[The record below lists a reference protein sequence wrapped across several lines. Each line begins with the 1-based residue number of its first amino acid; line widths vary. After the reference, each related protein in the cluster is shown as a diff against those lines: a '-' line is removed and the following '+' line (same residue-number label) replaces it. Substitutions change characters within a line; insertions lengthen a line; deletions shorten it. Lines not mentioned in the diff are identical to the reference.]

1 MRELLEHL
9 ETAGGS
15 PAVALAYLAGQDIAV
30 DEDEL
35 RGGLRRAELL
45 LATGGDPRRE
55 LELDGRAVE
64 SLAADLDGPA
74 ARAELRAGLAR
85 LLDEAQG
92 LPTTTNALS
101 VLLADAELAWR
112 CFACALLAE
121 ELTEEAED

>member
-9 ETAGGS
+9 EAGGAS
-15 PAVALAYLAGQDIAV
+15 PVALCYLAGRAVAV
-30 DEDEL
+30 DEEEL

-45 LATGGDPRRE
+45 LAAGGDPRRE

-64 SLAADLDGPA
+64 SLAGDLDGLA

-92 LPTTTNALS
+92 LPAATEALT
-101 VLLADAELAWR
+101 VLLADADLAWR
-112 CFACALLAE
+112 CFACALLAD
-121 ELTEEAED
+121 ELADE

>member
-9 ETAGGS
+9 EAAGVS
-15 PAVALAYLAGQDIAV
+15 PVALAYLAGRGVAL

-35 RGGLRRAELL
+35 RGALRRAELL
-45 LATGGDPRRE
+45 LAAGGDPRRE

-74 ARAELRAGLAR
+74 ARAELGAGLAR

-92 LPTTTNALS
+92 LPATAEALS
-101 VLLADAELAWR
+101 VLLADAGLAWR

-121 ELTEEAED
+121 ELAEE